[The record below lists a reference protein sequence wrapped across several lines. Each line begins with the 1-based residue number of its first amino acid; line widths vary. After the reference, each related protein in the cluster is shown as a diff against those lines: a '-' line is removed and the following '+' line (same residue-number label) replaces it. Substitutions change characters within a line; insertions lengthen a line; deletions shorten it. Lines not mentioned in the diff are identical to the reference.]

1 MKYSS
6 SILFIILFTYANSS
20 AQELDSTELTT
31 QESSINTELEEEKIH
46 INKEENSLKE
56 KDETKKIPLE
66 YVIPT
71 FDKLGGFTV
80 GWSINQPFFSGE
92 RFELEKYQ
100 PIFGI
105 MIASPMTIS
114 FSRFTIGFGLGIE
127 SGNEQSTIFGT
138 VNMKL
143 FGKFS
148 LMGGIGSIN
157 DAGVHFGVGFDVD
170 APNIPISIKPF
181 IRANGSFGR
190 KNNEAPESIFFN
202 TLPFL
207 GWAQAG
213 VVIGYKL

>member
-1 MKYSS
+1 MKYFKT
-6 SILFIILFTYANSS
+6 ILFIILFTCVNIY
-20 AQELDSTELTT
+20 AQEQDSTEKTIE
-31 QESSINTELEEEKIH
+31 ESSVIPGIEEEKS
-46 INKEENSLKE
+46 NANNEEITLDQQDE
-56 KDETKKIPLE
+56 KDNIPLE

-92 RFELEKYQ
+92 KFELEKYQ

-127 SGNEQSTIFGT
+127 SGNEKSTIFGT
-138 VNMKL
+138 INIKL

-148 LMGGIGSIN
+148 LMGGIGSMN
-157 DAGVHFGVGFDVD
+157 DDGVHFGVGFDVD
-170 APNIPISIKPF
+170 APNIPILIKPF
-181 IRANGSFGR
+181 IRANGSFGK
-190 KNNEAPESIFFN
+190 KNNEGPESIFFN